1 MTRWDAELT
10 QMVRQRGPAL
20 VGYAYM
26 LTSDRSLAEDLVQDA
41 LVKVYSRFSRPR
53 GQASGA
59 ATVDLTN
66 PITHPEAY
74 LRQTILTLYL
84 DGYRRRRRWTGV
96 RHLLAGDE
104 STRSA
109 EHAAS
114 ARTDVGAALRAL
126 TPKQRACVVL
136 RYYEDRTV
144 PQIAEALGVSQGT
157 VKRHLFDAMPTLRG
171 LLGGDHDQTAAHGQ
185 GEAGK
190 RHQGDRRSLSG
201 TKATGATAAGTAEE
215 RGEAR

>member
-53 GQASGA
+53 DLAGTAS
-59 ATVDLTN
+59 VDLTN
-66 PITHPEAY
+66 PVTNPEGY
-74 LRQTILTLYL
+74 VRQAILTLYL

-96 RHLLAGDE
+96 KHLLAGDE
-104 STRSA
+104 SARSA

-114 ARTDVGAALRAL
+114 ARTDVAVALRAL
-126 TPKQRACVVL
+126 APKQRACVVL
-136 RYYEDRTV
+136 RYYEDFTV
-144 PQIAEALGVSQGT
+144 PQIAEALGVSPGT

-171 LLGGDHDQTAAHGQ
+171 LLGGDGEQTAAVGQ
-185 GEAGK
+185 GSAGK
-190 RHQGDRRSLSG
+190 ARKSGRKILTGSTTQG
-201 TKATGATAAGTAEE
+201 
-215 RGEAR
+215 RGEQR